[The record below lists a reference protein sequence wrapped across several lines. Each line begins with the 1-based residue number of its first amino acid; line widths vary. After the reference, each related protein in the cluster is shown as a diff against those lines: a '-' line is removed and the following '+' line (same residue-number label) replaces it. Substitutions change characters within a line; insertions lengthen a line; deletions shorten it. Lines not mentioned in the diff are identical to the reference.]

1 MKKQIILK
9 IQKPVTTNDP
19 NIPWLV
25 YNQTRS
31 MLFYLSEKDVN
42 AKIKQYMDQK
52 FKIFVSVDLMD
63 NKLDSAELVK
73 DQGW

>member
-25 YNQTRS
+25 CNQTRS
-31 MLFYLSEKDVN
+31 IFFYLSEKSVN